1 LVVIFLR
8 DRHQSFRMNGKLLL
22 VLIGAFCLLA
32 GSTHA
37 LKEEKAAAEGKE
49 EAKEDQETA
58 GAEEGEKGEEDKTE
72 EASKNSETEEDAEE
86 GSADSKEEEKSSEK
100 PADVAP
106 FQCNLKF
113 KRVGCYA
120 DKGKKERPLR
130 SFIMSDADL
139 GTTTKKGKMPTGD
152 KFNGELPKFA
162 CKCANEAINDGN
174 AVFGLQNLAECWTG
188 PDDSKYDKDGAS
200 EDCVTFDYAKC
211 NESAEVCAGKKNANF
226 VYYVD
231 SEEHTKS
238 KEMIKKEF
246 AEYNK
251 KVAVWRK
258 EQAKKAK
265 AKQAKKAKKS
275 KKAKKAKKE

>member
-1 LVVIFLR
+1 
-8 DRHQSFRMNGKLLL
+8 MNGKLFLILL
-22 VLIGAFCLLA
+22 GGFCLVALSQA
-32 GSTHA
+32 NA
-37 LKEEKAAAEGKE
+37 LKDEEKDEP
-49 EAKEDQETA
+49 ETA
-58 GAEEGEKGEEDKTE
+58 GAEDKAEADPDEKEKATGEEEKE
-72 EASKNSETEEDAEE
+72 PESAPAENEDE
-86 GSADSKEEEKSSEK
+86 GSA
-100 PADVAP
+100 ADQAPDDAAP
-106 FQCNLKF
+106 FACNLKF

-139 GTTTKKGKMPTGD
+139 GQTTKKGKMPQGD

-174 AVFGLQNLAECWTG
+174 AVFGIQNIAECWTG

-211 NESAEVCAGKKNANF
+211 SDTAEICAGKKHSNF

-238 KEMIKKEF
+238 KEEIKKEF
-246 AEYNK
+246 AEYTK
-251 KVAVWRK
+251 KVSKWRK
-258 EQAKKAK
+258 EQAEKK
-265 AKQAKKAKKS
+265 AKKAKKGKKA